1 MPTNDHKHPT
11 GDCVLEMHRVA
22 NDKVKPLLAK
32 MDTVIDSLTRVTLA
46 LDAHSADLRREHE
59 RNVAEIA
66 ALKVAMHGPD
76 GHNGVKGDVLALK
89 EAERLRRDRING
101 VRSWLAANAVFLAGA
116 VAYGH
121 SLYLKLRDGLEA
133 LKHIGKTIP

>member
-1 MPTNDHKHPT
+1 
-11 GDCVLEMHRVA
+11 
-22 NDKVKPLLAK
+22 
-32 MDTVIDSLTRVTLA
+32 
-46 LDAHSADLRREHE
+46 
-59 RNVAEIA
+59 
-66 ALKVAMHGPD
+66 MHGPD

>member
-1 MPTNDHKHPT
+1 MPPEDHKHPT

-22 NDKVKPLLAK
+22 DDKVKPLLAK

-59 RNVAEIA
+59 RNVSEIA

-76 GHNGVKGDVLALK
+76 GHNGVKGDVKDLKALQEK
-89 EAERLRRDRING
+89 RERNMMG
-101 VRSWLAANAVFLAGA
+101 VRSWLAANAALLVGIAA
-116 VAYGH
+116 WGH
-121 SLYLKLRDGLEA
+121 SLFIRLQEGLKIIEA
-133 LKHIGKTIP
+133 LKKP